1 MRLTLLA
8 SLIVLLGAAPA
19 WASGGVACSS
29 ESGQA
34 KFEVSAA
41 MGRDFGSG
49 IFDLNGTLEAAIP
62 GVAKELQ
69 RVRFSLETPHQLWL
83 DRDLLYFELMAARLG
98 DGPYGSSDL
107 VIKTTAVDEGTFE
120 GRYTLTITDS
130 AVDAGGE
137 AQNIEISGTVSCIAD

>member
-1 MRLTLLA
+1 MRRLPLA
-8 SLIVLLGAAPA
+8 GLIVLFATPA
-19 WASGGVACSS
+19 FASGGIACSS

-62 GVAKELQ
+62 GVAKDLQ
-69 RVRFSLETPHQLWL
+69 RLSYHLDTPHQVWL
-83 DRDLLYFELMAARLG
+83 DRDLLYFELMAARPG
-98 DGPYGSSDL
+98 DGAYGSSDL

-137 AQNIEISGTVSCIAD
+137 TQNIEISGIVSCIAD

>member
-1 MRLTLLA
+1 MRLLPLA
-8 SLIVLLGAAPA
+8 SLILLLGAAPV

-49 IFDLNGTLEAAIP
+49 IFDLSGTLDGSIP

-69 RVRFSLETPHQLWL
+69 RLNYGIETPHQLWL
-83 DRDLLYFELMAARLG
+83 DRDLLYFELMTARPG

-137 AQNIEISGTVSCIAD
+137 AQNIEISGAVSCTAD

>member
-1 MRLTLLA
+1 MRLTLFA
-8 SLIVLLGAAPA
+8 SLILLLGAAPA

-49 IFDLNGTLEAAIP
+49 IFELNGTLEGSIP

-69 RVRFSLETPHQLWL
+69 RLNYDIDIPHQLWL
-83 DRDLLYFELMAARLG
+83 DRDLLYFELMAARPG
-98 DGPYGSSDL
+98 NGPYGSSDL
-107 VIKTTAVDEGTFE
+107 VIKTTAIDEGSFV

-137 AQNIEISGTVSCIAD
+137 PQNIEISGSVSCTAD

>member
-1 MRLTLLA
+1 MRLTLFA
-8 SLIVLLGAAPA
+8 SLILLLGAAPA
-19 WASGGVACSS
+19 WASGGVACTS

-41 MGRDFGSG
+41 MGRDFGAG
-49 IFDLNGTLEAAIP
+49 IFDLNGTLDASIP

-69 RVRFSLETPHQLWL
+69 RLTYSVETPHQLWL
-83 DRDLLYFELMAARLG
+83 DRDLLYFELMAARPG

-137 AQNIEISGTVSCIAD
+137 AQNIEISGNVSCIAD